1 MLNYQRVKYTIS
13 QPQGCE
19 RKKMRLFVLLT
30 SSSSENFLPG
40 VQQFSLVSEN
50 KRKTMFR
57 FLDRWDWN
65 LGMNPC
71 FCGFLANNTML
82 IWQVPVGYPKLRQAE
97 TPRGPR
103 FDFITS
109 AKQMQNV
116 KCLETMYLG
125 LAPNSG
131 SFHSGCR
138 VWMYLRRLQ
147 LTTWFEYVAHKYPNF
162 KFKTNG
168 PGYQMSRGQVDL
180 CKNAYCCAKP
190 GSLLQPFRCIE
201 VHRQSLRCLSQNTY
215 HGHHMF
221 GRTWWRISTIK
232 FWLTGVIK
240 ESPPTHY
247 IWINI
252 WVCLHWLNKNRWIL
266 KTVHVS
272 SQSKNTFE
280 SPRLL
285 VQSGLKHISFGID
298 DGHHAGWGPCNT
310 HWSGRHAVQL
320 RTNIYPP
327 ALTAPAVS
335 YPKMHQKPAY
345 NISKHCEP
353 EQRRKKKCVFSTNV
367 CFFCIMSSTDM
378 DFCIFCAKDVIRV
391 CVCLCVCVCVR
402 VCLRVCVCVS
412 ACQ

>member
-1 MLNYQRVKYTIS
+1 
-13 QPQGCE
+13 
-19 RKKMRLFVLLT
+19 
-30 SSSSENFLPG
+30 
-40 VQQFSLVSEN
+40 
-50 KRKTMFR
+50 
-57 FLDRWDWN
+57 
-65 LGMNPC
+65 
-71 FCGFLANNTML
+71 
-82 IWQVPVGYPKLRQAE
+82 
-97 TPRGPR
+97 
-103 FDFITS
+103 
-109 AKQMQNV
+109 
-116 KCLETMYLG
+116 
-125 LAPNSG
+125 
-131 SFHSGCR
+131 
-138 VWMYLRRLQ
+138 MYLRRLQ

-162 KFKTNG
+162 EFKTNG

-180 CKNAYCCAKP
+180 CKKRILSRQTRQPPAALSLHW
-190 GSLLQPFRCIE
+190 GSQTELALPVTKHVPRSSH
-201 VHRQSLRCLSQNTY
+201 VWSSA
-215 HGHHMF
+215 G
-221 GRTWWRISTIK
+221 TWWRISTIK

-252 WVCLHWLNKNRWIL
+252 WICLHWLNKNRWIL
-266 KTVHVS
+266 KTIHVS

-353 EQRRKKKCVFSTNV
+353 KQRRKKNM
-367 CFFCIMSSTDM
+367 CFQCSFN
-378 DFCIFCAKDVIRV
+378 
-391 CVCLCVCVCVR
+391 
-402 VCLRVCVCVS
+402 
-412 ACQ
+412 